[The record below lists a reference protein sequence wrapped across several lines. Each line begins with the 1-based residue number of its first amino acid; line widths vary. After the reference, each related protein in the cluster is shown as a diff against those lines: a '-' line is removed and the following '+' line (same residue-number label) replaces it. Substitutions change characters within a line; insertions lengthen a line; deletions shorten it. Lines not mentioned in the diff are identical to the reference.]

1 MRRSIMSKWIAVAA
15 MAALLAVAPA
25 AMAAEETADGLKA
38 TVQAIVD
45 AAKAG
50 KGEEV
55 QKLTEA
61 LFLPDAG
68 KFFTEVFGEELG
80 KKLADEYARL
90 PKPELA
96 KLFEKV
102 AKDGRTNVTAW
113 KIAGA
118 DDENATGLQKEAIK
132 AMKKPVALYSVR
144 MAEPGKTSGMTL
156 WSFVYVDG
164 AFRIAG
170 KMRAVK

>member
-1 MRRSIMSKWIAVAA
+1 MKKWSIAA
-15 MAALLAVAPA
+15 AIMGVLVVVPA
-25 AMAAEETADGLKA
+25 AMAVEESADGLKA
-38 TVQAIVD
+38 TIVPIIE

-55 QKLTEA
+55 QKLSA
-61 LFLPDAG
+61 GLLLPDPG
-68 KFFTEVFGEELG
+68 KFFAEVFGDETG
-80 KKLADEYARL
+80 KKLAEEYAKL
-90 PKPELA
+90 PKEELA

-102 AKDGRTNVTAW
+102 AKDGRTEVTAW

-118 DDENATGLQKEAIK
+118 DDRNATGLQKDAIK

-144 MAEPGKTSGMTL
+144 MAQPGKTIGMTL
-156 WSFVYVDG
+156 WSFVYTDG
-164 AFRIAG
+164 AFRLAG